1 MSGDSALEAA
11 GWGDGAPQP
20 GSGSGAVH
28 VLTTSFCCLHIRPPV
43 RDRSPGELAAWL
55 AAQRDTLS
63 REARGTTLLE
73 YWEQVINDRFK

>member
-1 MSGDSALEAA
+1 
-11 GWGDGAPQP
+11 
-20 GSGSGAVH
+20 
-28 VLTTSFCCLHIRPPV
+28 VLTPSFCCLHIRPPV

>member
-1 MSGDSALEAA
+1 L
-11 GWGDGAPQP
+11 
-20 GSGSGAVH
+20 
-28 VLTTSFCCLHIRPPV
+28 PPAHPPHHEC
-43 RDRSPGELAAWL
+43 SPGELAAWL